1 LAVSQLSDGRNRAR
15 IIEHKSAP
23 ATDDR
28 RHRARG
34 TEAPAARRRLSLA
47 STTIS
52 RSSAAPVVLH
62 RRRRRRRRRAGLK
75 SEILGRRVRLVSP
88 A

>member
-62 RRRRRRRRRAGLK
+62 RRRRRRRRAGLK